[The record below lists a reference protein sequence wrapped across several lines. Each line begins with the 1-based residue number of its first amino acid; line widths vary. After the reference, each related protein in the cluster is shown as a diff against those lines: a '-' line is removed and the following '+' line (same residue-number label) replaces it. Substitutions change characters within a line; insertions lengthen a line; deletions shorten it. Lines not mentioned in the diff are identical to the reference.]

1 MQRGVHV
8 RNMNQNKILCI
19 DFQYNW
25 LVLKRHLIWAVLLGL
40 IGFLAGLAGSR
51 QIIPSRNNY
60 RAKATVYSFVDASPD
75 QTMLGINAMRTY
87 SEIIKSQEIAQM
99 AAELLNDPQLTEDAI
114 YAMLSTDSRYV
125 VTSTARYENN
135 SALIPVYA
143 DSTNRQQSIR
153 VANAAA
159 DAFAEKI
166 NLLMG
171 EEIVQVLDYAESAQ
185 RTTNRGLQQFMIA
198 VGCMVFAAGMTL
210 LVPIVSIVLSPRIQT
225 MMDLSLYGQ
234 IRVLGV
240 LPKQKKR
247 VS

>member
-1 MQRGVHV
+1 
-8 RNMNQNKILCI
+8 MNQNKILCI
-19 DFQYNW
+19 DFQYSW
-25 LVLKRHLIWAVLLGL
+25 LMLKRYLIGAVLLGIL
-40 IGFLAGLAGSR
+40 GFLAGLAGSR
-51 QIIPSRNNY
+51 WIVPPRDNY
-60 RAKATVYSFVDASPD
+60 RATATVYSFVDASPD

-99 AAELLNDPQLTEDAI
+99 AAELLNDPQLTEDVI

-125 VTSTARYENN
+125 VTSTVRYEND

-159 DAFAEKI
+159 DAFAAKI

-185 RTTNRGLQQFMIA
+185 RTTNRRLQQWMIA
-198 VGCMVFAAGMTL
+198 LGCMVFAAGMTL
-210 LVPIVSIVLSPRIQT
+210 LVPIVRIVLSPRIHT

-240 LPKQKKR
+240 LPKRKKK